1 MSEQQDKKLV
11 DHSHEEGTMHK
22 RIQTFD
28 VQDHQKTKEETTNTN
43 GETRTTELEFSNP
56 VELEFLNPVANTC
69 HTISRPINKAT
80 IGSP

>member
-1 MSEQQDKKLV
+1 MKKVLCTNGYKPLMSKITKK
-11 DHSHEEGTMHK
+11 
-22 RIQTFD
+22 
-28 VQDHQKTKEETTNTN
+28 KTKEETTNTN